1 MPARPSLDA
10 SVRAQGGVGSW
21 GCTLGNGTAVYQ
33 HATSGAVS
41 PGKGWVVIELRGLVS
56 PANNPVGMHCV
67 DYGSVNRSGSHGGRS
82 V

>member
-10 SVRAQGGVGSW
+10 PVRAQGGVGSS

-41 PGKGWVVIELRGLVS
+41 PGKGWVVIELKASSRRRTIRWGCIVWTT
-56 PANNPVGMHCV
+56 AQ
-67 DYGSVNRSGSHGGRS
+67 
-82 V
+82 

>member
-21 GCTLGNGTAVYQ
+21 RCMLENGTVVYH

-41 PGKGWVVIELRGLVS
+41 PGKGWVAIELNGPVS
-56 PANNPVGMHCV
+56 PANNP
-67 DYGSVNRSGSHGGRS
+67 GGCI
-82 V
+82 VWTMAQ